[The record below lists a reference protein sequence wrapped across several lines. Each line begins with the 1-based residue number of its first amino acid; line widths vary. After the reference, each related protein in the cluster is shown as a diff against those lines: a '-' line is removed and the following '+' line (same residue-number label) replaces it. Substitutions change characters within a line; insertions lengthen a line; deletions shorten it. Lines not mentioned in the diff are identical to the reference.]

1 MTILVVTFGV
11 IKKKIQTLSFEE
23 NLAVKILSISE
34 LEVEEEKIN
43 LTFIKNHD
51 K

>member
-11 IKKKIQTLSFEE
+11 IKKKIQTLNFEE

-34 LEVEEEKIN
+34 LEIEEEKIN